1 MLNMIKF
8 KKCKIMNR
16 KEMELQNTD
25 YLWGDKDRNEF
36 LKEHT
41 GPSTK
46 NIHYFLSYYGQMVD
60 LTKSDSR
67 YRAFLLFIL

>member
-1 MLNMIKF
+1 
-8 KKCKIMNR
+8 MNR

-36 LKEHT
+36 LKELT

-46 NIHYFLSYYGQMVD
+46 NIHYFLSYYLQMVFD
-60 LTKSDSR
+60 
-67 YRAFLLFIL
+67 